1 MTSDLIA
8 ILKKGQ
14 ALVDVRLRDGRL
26 TRVPLWKANGA
37 SSFDA
42 WVRQQTSSV
51 CCSGAAANDAGEGAR
66 ASPPG
71 SSRVG
76 HW

>member
-14 ALVDVRLRDGRL
+14 ALVDVRLRNGGL

-37 SSFDA
+37 SSFNA
-42 WVRQQTSSV
+42 WVRQQISGA
-51 CCSGAAANDAGEGAR
+51 CGLGAAANDAGEGAR
-66 ASPPG
+66 ASHPVEAG
-71 SSRVG
+71 
-76 HW
+76 

>member
-14 ALVDVRLRDGRL
+14 ALVDVRLTDGSL

-42 WVRQQTSSV
+42 WVRQQASSAFG
-51 CCSGAAANDAGEGAR
+51 SGAAAKDAGEVPAPHHAVQAG
-66 ASPPG
+66 
-71 SSRVG
+71 
-76 HW
+76 

>member
-14 ALVDVRLRDGRL
+14 ALVDVRLKDGSL

-37 SSFDA
+37 SSFNA
-42 WVRQQTSSV
+42 WVRQQVSSAFGL
-51 CCSGAAANDAGEGAR
+51 GAAAKDAGEGAR
-66 ASPPG
+66 ASPRG
-71 SSRVG
+71 SSRVS
-76 HW
+76 H